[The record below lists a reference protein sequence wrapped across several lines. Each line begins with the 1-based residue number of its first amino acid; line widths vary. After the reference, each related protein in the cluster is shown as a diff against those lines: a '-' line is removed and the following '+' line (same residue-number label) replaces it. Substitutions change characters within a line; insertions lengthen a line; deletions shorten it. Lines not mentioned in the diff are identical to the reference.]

1 VVESCGSG
9 GRCTVFQLSRSR
21 LGLGSGGSISSS
33 ASALDEVLCFL
44 GVVSGDGTGG
54 FGFGGCGPRRFAGGR
69 RRSFIDLAG
78 DVGVRRPGRLPLGV
92 FGGGSDGQGWIP
104 VFLPVDGSPGV
115 VDGEEILLLRGGSVW
130 GHRVRFV
137 VSLFFAKGGMICA
150 SPWDVPPGPSAT
162 VAPALGS
169 WAIGSEEDGV
179 LGVLSFSLARMR
191 LMCHSGARFVA
202 DCGSWRWI
210 MQRFHVL
217 ELLDGE
223 MDLPKL
229 GGVGSRRR
237 SVWKTAEKLLRA
249 FVVIFVFM
257 RVFFALWGCTVLQV

>member
-1 VVESCGSG
+1 
-9 GRCTVFQLSRSR
+9 
-21 LGLGSGGSISSS
+21 
-33 ASALDEVLCFL
+33 
-44 GVVSGDGTGG
+44 
-54 FGFGGCGPRRFAGGR
+54 
-69 RRSFIDLAG
+69 
-78 DVGVRRPGRLPLGV
+78 
-92 FGGGSDGQGWIP
+92 
-104 VFLPVDGSPGV
+104 
-115 VDGEEILLLRGGSVW
+115 
-130 GHRVRFV
+130 
-137 VSLFFAKGGMICA
+137 M
-150 SPWDVPPGPSAT
+150 
-162 VAPALGS
+162 APALGS

-179 LGVLSFSLARMR
+179 LGVLPFSLARMR

-237 SVWKTAEKLLRA
+237 SLWKTAEKLLRA

-257 RVFFALWGCTVLQV
+257 RVFFALWGYTVLQV